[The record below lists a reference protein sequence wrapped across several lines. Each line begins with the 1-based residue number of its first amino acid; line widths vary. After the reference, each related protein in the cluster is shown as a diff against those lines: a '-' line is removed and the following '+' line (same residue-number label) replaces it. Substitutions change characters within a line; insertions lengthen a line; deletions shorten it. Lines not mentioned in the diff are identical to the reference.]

1 MPTPSIQAKL
11 VIDTNVV
18 VAAFRSRRGASH
30 ALMRYVAAGAIRP
43 LCSTALFLEYE
54 TVLSREETRITTGHS
69 LQDVEAVVNALA
81 EHAQP
86 VDIRF
91 ATRPVLPD
99 PNDEIV
105 LETAFNGRAD
115 AIVTHNLKDFGPAR
129 KFGVD
134 IATPA
139 HILGRL
145 RH

>member
-1 MPTPSIQAKL
+1 MRL

-30 ALMRYVAAGAIRP
+30 VLLRYVAARTVRP

-54 TVLSREETRITTGHS
+54 AVLSRAETRVATGHS
-69 LQDVEAVVNALA
+69 LQDVEAIMNTFA
-81 EHAQP
+81 EHAEP
-86 VDIRF
+86 VDVRF
-91 ATRPVLPD
+91 GTRPVLPD

-105 LETAFNGRAD
+105 LETALNGRAD
-115 AIVTHNLKDFGPAR
+115 TIVTHNLKDFAPAR
-129 KFGVD
+129 KFEIE

-139 HILGRL
+139 DVLQRL

>member
-1 MPTPSIQAKL
+1 MRI

-30 ALMRYVAAGAIRP
+30 VLLRYVAARTVRP

-54 TVLSREETRITTGHS
+54 AVLSRAETRVATGHS
-69 LQDVEAVVNALA
+69 LQDVGAIMNALA
-81 EHAQP
+81 EHAEP
-86 VDIRF
+86 VDVRF
-91 ATRPVLPD
+91 GTRPVLPD

-105 LETAFNGRAD
+105 LETALNGHAD
-115 AIVTHNLKDFGPAR
+115 AIVTHNLKDFAQAR
-129 KFGVD
+129 QFAVE

-139 HILGRL
+139 DVLRRL